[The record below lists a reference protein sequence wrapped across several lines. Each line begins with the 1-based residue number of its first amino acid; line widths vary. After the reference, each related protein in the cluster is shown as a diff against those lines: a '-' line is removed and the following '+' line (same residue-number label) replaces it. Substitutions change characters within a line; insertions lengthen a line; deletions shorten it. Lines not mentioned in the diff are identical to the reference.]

1 MVMPTMS
8 KTILMI
14 HPGGL
19 GDVLL
24 AVPAMVRLRTRF
36 PSHWLVLCAEE
47 QVTKLLLACRIV
59 DAWTSVQGRNCADL
73 FAGADLV
80 TGQIRAWLEDCDLAV
95 AWTEDLDGKLN
106 ETLRAV
112 GAREVIARSP
122 FSATIRAKHQRD
134 RFLEAINEAPSDDA
148 GDILLT
154 VTEPLFRLGRVC
166 LEVAGCSTEQPLV
179 VFHPGSGS
187 IHKCVASEILASVVT
202 AVQMS
207 GAIPVILEGPA
218 DREPVDRLLQ
228 LCGDPP
234 IILKGLDLLSVAG
247 VLAQAC
253 LYVGQ
258 DSGITH
264 LAGLMGVHTVA
275 LFGPTDPDRW
285 APQGAHVSVV
295 QGAPCLCS
303 SWSDVSRCQEK
314 SCLKI
319 QQGDLV
325 AQCVVR
331 IEETAARQ
339 KILSGCLVTDY
350 PVMLE

>member
-1 MVMPTMS
+1 MPTVS
-8 KTILMI
+8 RTIVMI

-36 PSHWLVLCAEE
+36 PNHWLVLCAED
-47 QVTKLLLACRIV
+47 QIARLLLACRII

-80 TGQIRAWLEDCDLAV
+80 TGQVRAWLEDCDLAI
-95 AWTEDLDGKLN
+95 AWTEDLDGKLSQ
-106 ETLRAV
+106 TLTAV
-112 GAREVIARSP
+112 GVREVITRSP
-122 FSATIRAKHQRD
+122 FSATILARHQRD
-134 RFLEAINEAPSDDA
+134 RFLETINEAPSDDA

-166 LEVAGCSTEQPLV
+166 LEAAGCSTGQPLV
-179 VFHPGSGS
+179 VIHPGSGS
-187 IHKCVASEILASVVT
+187 IHKCVASEALASFVV

-207 GAIPVILEGPA
+207 GAIPVLLEGPA
-218 DREPVDRLLQ
+218 DQEPVDRLLR
-228 LCGDPP
+228 LCGNPP
-234 IILKGLDLLSVAG
+234 IVLKGLDLLTVAG
-247 VLAQAC
+247 VLAQAR
-253 LYVGQ
+253 LFVGQ

-285 APQGAHVSVV
+285 APQGTHVAVV

-303 SWSDVSRCQEK
+303 SWSDVIRCQGK
-314 SCLKI
+314 SCLVI
-319 QQGDLV
+319 QQDHLV
-325 AQCVVR
+325 ARCFAHLNEASASAENPVR
-331 IEETAARQ
+331 
-339 KILSGCLVTDY
+339 LPCH
-350 PVMLE
+350 

>member
-1 MVMPTMS
+1 MPTVS
-8 KTILMI
+8 RTIVMI

-36 PSHWLVLCAEE
+36 PNHWLVLCAEE
-47 QVTKLLLACRIV
+47 HIARLLLACRII
-59 DAWTSVQGRNCADL
+59 DAWTSVQGHNCADL

-80 TGQIRAWLEDCDLAV
+80 TGQVRAWLQDCDLAI
-95 AWTEDLDGKLN
+95 AWTEDLDGKLSK
-106 ETLRAV
+106 TLKAV
-112 GAREVIARSP
+112 GVREVIARSP

-166 LEVAGCSTEQPLV
+166 LESAGCSTGQSIV
-179 VFHPGSGS
+179 VIHPGSGS
-187 IHKCVASEILASVVT
+187 IHKCVASETLASVVV
-202 AVQMS
+202 AVQVS
-207 GAIPVILEGPA
+207 GATPVLLEGPA
-218 DREPVDRLLQ
+218 DQEPVKRLLQ

-234 IILKGLDLLSVAG
+234 IVLKDIDVLTVAG

-253 LYVGQ
+253 LFVGQ

-285 APQGAHVSVV
+285 APQGAHVAVV

-314 SCLKI
+314 PCLVI
-319 QQGDLV
+319 QQDHLV
-325 AQCVVR
+325 AQCFAHLKETSASAENPVR
-331 IEETAARQ
+331 
-339 KILSGCLVTDY
+339 LPCH
-350 PVMLE
+350 